1 LEKSYKIETAVIDTG
16 VIYALAD
23 KKDSWYKQALDFVK
37 IFKGK
42 LIVPSSVI
50 PEACYLLNIYLGQS
64 AEIAFIHSLINK
76 ELNIEHF
83 NANDLIRC
91 ADLLKQYDDFG
102 LGFVDAT
109 VIAISER
116 LKIREILTTDRRHF
130 SAVKPKHCEAFTL
143 LP

>member
-1 LEKSYKIETAVIDTG
+1 
-16 VIYALAD
+16 
-23 KKDSWYKQALDFVK
+23 VK

-42 LIVPSSVI
+42 LIVPSAVI

-91 ADLLKQYDDFG
+91 ADLLKQYDDLG

>member
-1 LEKSYKIETAVIDTG
+1 MEAVIIDTG
-16 VIYALAD
+16 LIYALAD
-23 KKDSWYKQALDFVK
+23 KKDLWHKRAFDFVEN
-37 IFKGK
+37 FRGK
-42 LIVPSSVI
+42 LIIPSAVI
-50 PEACYLLNIYLGQS
+50 PEACYLLNTYLGQS

-91 ADLLKQYDDFG
+91 AELLKQYNDLS

-109 VIAISER
+109 IIAISER
-116 LKIREILTTDRRHF
+116 LKMHEILTTDRRHF
-130 SAVKPKHCEAFTL
+130 SIVKPKHCEAFTL

>member
-1 LEKSYKIETAVIDTG
+1 ME
-16 VIYALAD
+16 
-23 KKDSWYKQALDFVK
+23 
-37 IFKGK
+37 IFRGK
-42 LIVPSSVI
+42 LIIPSAVI

-64 AEIAFIHSLINK
+64 AEIVFIRSLINK

-91 ADLLKQYDDFG
+91 AELLKQYNDLN

-109 VIAISER
+109 IIAISER
-116 LKIREILTTDRRHF
+116 LKIHDILTTDRRHF
-130 SAVKPKHCEAFTL
+130 SIVKPKHCEAFTL

>member
-1 LEKSYKIETAVIDTG
+1 M
-16 VIYALAD
+16 
-23 KKDSWYKQALDFVK
+23 K

-42 LIVPSSVI
+42 LIVPSAVI
-50 PEACYLLNIYLGQS
+50 PEVCYLLNIYLGQS

-83 NANDLIRC
+83 NSSDLVRC
-91 ADLLKQYDDFG
+91 KELLKQYSDLN
-102 LGFVDAT
+102 LGFVDT
-109 VIAISER
+109 IIIAISER

-130 SAVKPKHCEAFTL
+130 SVIKPRHCEAFTL